1 MTYDYIIVGAGS
13 AGAVLASRLT
23 EDSDRSALLIEAGPD
38 YPDLDST
45 PPDIKYG
52 YGHGL
57 TGRDS
62 LRNAV
67 QSGNRWYFV
76 AKATDR
82 AAPILVPR
90 GRATGGSSAVNA
102 QIFLRGVPED
112 YDDWASW
119 GNDEWSFQKLLPYFR
134 RVETDTDY
142 SDDFHGTEG
151 PIIVRRYDSEGWI
164 ADQRAWYEAC
174 RQYGFGD
181 CPDHNDPDSTGV
193 GPCPFNNPNRIRWST
208 NLGYIN
214 PARDRP
220 NLEIMS
226 ETLANRVIFDGKRA
240 VGVEV
245 ERDGR
250 TEVVEG
256 REIILSAGAIG
267 SPHLLLLSG
276 VGPAGHLAEMDVPL
290 VHDSPGVG
298 QNLRDHPQ
306 VSLRWEAKEG
316 YEQDRFAPRLQFVLR
331 YTAEGSSLRN
341 DMLIHPIS
349 YAGRRLYYTDDGEGE
364 PGLGMTAAI
373 YLAESAG
380 EMKLRTA
387 NPRVQPYLD
396 YNLLATEF
404 DLSRM
409 REAARICMDIA
420 GQDSMAEFIG
430 DLTDPTEADLVS
442 DDALDD
448 WIMRSATT
456 SHHISGTCK
465 MGPSSDPMAVVD
477 QRGGAYGLEGLR
489 VADAS
494 IMPDCIRANTN
505 ATSIMIGERV
515 ADFIRE

>member
-1 MTYDYIIVGAGS
+1 
-13 AGAVLASRLT
+13 
-23 EDSDRSALLIEAGPD
+23 
-38 YPDLDST
+38 
-45 PPDIKYG
+45 
-52 YGHGL
+52 
-57 TGRDS
+57 
-62 LRNAV
+62 
-67 QSGNRWYFV
+67 
-76 AKATDR
+76 
-82 AAPILVPR
+82 
-90 GRATGGSSAVNA
+90 
-102 QIFLRGVPED
+102 
-112 YDDWASW
+112 
-119 GNDEWSFQKLLPYFR
+119 
-134 RVETDTDY
+134 
-142 SDDFHGTEG
+142 
-151 PIIVRRYDSEGWI
+151 
-164 ADQRAWYEAC
+164 
-174 RQYGFGD
+174 
-181 CPDHNDPDSTGV
+181 
-193 GPCPFNNPNRIRWST
+193 
-208 NLGYIN
+208 
-214 PARDRP
+214 
-220 NLEIMS
+220 
-226 ETLANRVIFDGKRA
+226 
-240 VGVEV
+240 
-245 ERDGR
+245 
-250 TEVVEG
+250 
-256 REIILSAGAIG
+256 
-267 SPHLLLLSG
+267 
-276 VGPAGHLAEMDVPL
+276 MDVPL